1 MNYRDK
7 LILISSGVILVAVVA
22 EIFIFNKIKNIQRV
36 ESASNI
42 YNISQL
48 KLSRKEKLRIRKAM
62 KALKEA
68 NIKIIDEIQE
78 KRLYS

>member
-78 KRLYS
+78 KRLC